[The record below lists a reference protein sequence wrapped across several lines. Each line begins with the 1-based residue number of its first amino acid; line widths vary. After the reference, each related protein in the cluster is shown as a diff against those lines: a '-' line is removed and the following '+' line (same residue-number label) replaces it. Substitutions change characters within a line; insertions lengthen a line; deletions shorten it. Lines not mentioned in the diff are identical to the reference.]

1 MEQNQTVQ
9 EQKNK
14 LDQLED
20 RKAKVEKR
28 LTTVTSDLENKEK
41 KTQEDKLQLST
52 LRQSLVLMSERERE
66 VTNEGFQL

>member
-1 MEQNQTVQ
+1 MQ